1 MFLYNLLYV
10 QHATV
15 IQFESVSVED
25 FPQFMA
31 SREESINKPQKLSSY
46 FALDIFVANTL
57 FHVNEEVWNF
67 TPFTDIF

>member
-15 IQFESVSVED
+15 AQFESVSVED

-31 SREESINKPQKLSSY
+31 SREALINKPWKLSSY

-57 FHVNEEVWNF
+57 LYVNEEEWNF
-67 TPFTDIF
+67 TPCKDIF